1 MKQQNVAEKHCD
13 NGQPLRITNQT
24 DRNIKTGIP
33 YHMSVLTVLIIY
45 SFACSS
51 EL

>member
-24 DRNIKTGIP
+24 DRNIKNRD
-33 YHMSVLTVLIIY
+33 TVSHVCTYCINNIL
-45 SFACSS
+45 FR
-51 EL
+51 LFK